1 MEEFPVIKVRKGKV
15 KRGEKIWK
23 KRDALQVIEELVK
36 QYDMVY
42 IIDVD
47 GYNRNNPNLDLYKKI
62 GKNLWIDSFPR
73 RVEDVVDLIVVGAER
88 ITIKNMEG
96 ENIKELKEICEKDIY
111 ISGDDPDA
119 FNKLVKYNLKGLV
132 IDEVQEIKKD
142 VQTWK
147 IYKEEWV
154 IKRVK

>member
-47 GYNRNNPNLDLYKKI
+47 GYNRNNTNLDLYKKI

-132 IDEVQEIKKD
+132 IEEVQEIKKD